1 MEWIGALLAFA
12 TTMLF
17 FAIVV
22 SMLVEMIHRTVGL
35 REAGLR
41 RMLERYF
48 DRVIQKNDKTK
59 LSINAKTFVDT
70 ITENRVFGGS
80 GSTGVV
86 GGLHWLIG
94 ASKLTHLP
102 VEMFMERLLDK
113 DKFSKL
119 QAIDPQDQVLKDLA
133 QKYVTFGS
141 EMSTYFERRA
151 RLFSVLVSFL
161 VAWVFYVHPYDLAV
175 AYLKN
180 PEIAQDVSK
189 ISQEMLDRLEAV
201 KAANSTTGTDGA
213 DSTLPSTEGTN
224 GNQENADGQSGQQ
237 TEKSEVQS
245 GDDCSESGKELDCIQ
260 KTLEEIKSGVTGLQN
275 IGVPIGW
282 PDPASIGMC
291 GADKLA
297 AKAETSRMAED
308 DKDASQFCLI
318 TENFLWLEIPLIW
331 PSFKGLFWLIIGGLL
346 VGLGAP
352 FWAKLVSGL
361 MTSQKEVGKM
371 AEIVGGQATTSTA
384 QAIQPAPPQA
394 ELTAV
399 EAFKVAQGAQ
409 N

>member
-59 LSINAKTFVDT
+59 LSIDAKTFVDT

-80 GSTGVV
+80 GPTGLV

-113 DKFSKL
+113 NKFSEL
-119 QAIDPQDQVLKDLA
+119 QNIDPHDQVLKDLA

-161 VAWVFYVHPYDLAV
+161 VAWIFYVHPYDLAV

-189 ISQEMLDRLEAV
+189 ISQEMLDRLEEM
-201 KAANSTTGTDGA
+201 KAANSTTGADGA
-213 DSTLPSTEGTN
+213 DGTLPSPGGTT

-237 TEKSEVQS
+237 TEKSDPQNV
-245 GDDCSESGKELDCIQ
+245 DDCSGKELDCIK
-260 KTLEEIKSGVTGLQN
+260 KTLEEIKSGVTDLQN

-282 PDPASIGMC
+282 PDPTSIAMC
-291 GADKLA
+291 GADESE
-297 AKAETSRMAED
+297 AKAETSRMAAD
-308 DKDASQFCLI
+308 DKDASQFCLV
-318 TENFLWLEIPLIW
+318 TENFLWLKVPVIW
-331 PSFKGLFWLIIGGLL
+331 PSFKGVIWLIIGGLL

-352 FWAKLVSGL
+352 FCAKMVSGL
-361 MTSQKEVGKM
+361 MTSQKEVAKM
-371 AEIVGGQATTSTA
+371 AEIVGGQPTTSTA
-384 QAIQPAPPQA
+384 QVPQTAPRQA
-394 ELTAV
+394 ESTAV